1 MLKTKKLRIPVRIQ
15 FLIIVLSLAITT
27 TVLGLSAYLTDTDE
41 YTSSFRTVTGNELG
55 FKIVGTVYNNETIVP
70 GDTVPVDASVVIEK
84 ANDLYVFIEIDVPSA
99 FIING
104 FNTDAWRTVPGYTN
118 VYYYGSQTRLV
129 PLGTENGNT
138 VDIFDSLTLSPEVT
152 NGEDFSVNIVG
163 YAIQADYI
171 DASSSP
177 AEVFAMIGD

>member
-1 MLKTKKLRIPVRIQ
+1 MLKIKKLRFPVRIQ
-15 FLIIVLSLAITT
+15 FLIIALSLAITT

-41 YTSSFRTVTGNELG
+41 YSSTFRTATGNELG
-55 FKIVGTVYNNETIVP
+55 FKIVGTKYTNESVVP
-70 GDTVPVDASVVIEK
+70 GDTVPIDASVVIEK

-99 FIING
+99 FTING
-104 FNTDAWRTVPGYTN
+104 FNPAVWKTVPGYTN
-118 VYYYGSQTRLV
+118 VYYYGTQTHLV
-129 PLGTENGNT
+129 PLGTENGSS
-138 VDIFDSLTLSPEVT
+138 VDIFGSLTLSTEAT
-152 NGEDFSVNIVG
+152 NGEDYNVNIVG